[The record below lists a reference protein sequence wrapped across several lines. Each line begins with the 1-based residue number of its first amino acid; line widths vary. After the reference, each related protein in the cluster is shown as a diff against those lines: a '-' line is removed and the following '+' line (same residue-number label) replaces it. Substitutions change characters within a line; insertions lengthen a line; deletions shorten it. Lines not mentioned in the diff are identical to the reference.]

1 MLIALFESFCFAY
14 FDKRLFRS
22 SVIKCNNSEKQD
34 QRVRVSAPTEAEKYK
49 KRDKKGMEAGV
60 SSLILSVDAIR
71 TSVDSLIVFKI
82 CLIVFSISLI
92 ENKIS
97 RLQILFS
104 PYRKNFPIREILI
117 SPEVMKNRSVLKV
130 RKTGLVS
137 NGGVRVGFRSPS

>member
-1 MLIALFESFCFAY
+1 
-14 FDKRLFRS
+14 
-22 SVIKCNNSEKQD
+22 
-34 QRVRVSAPTEAEKYK
+34 
-49 KRDKKGMEAGV
+49 MEPGV

-71 TSVDSLIVFKI
+71 TSVDCLIVFKI

-92 ENKIS
+92 EIKIS

-117 SPEVMKNRSVLKV
+117 SPEVMKNRPVLKV

-137 NGGVRVGFRSPS
+137 NGGVRVSKPFLRPLIAKNVYKKSSSEISVRPSRCSFRAESME